1 MYIRK
6 LTGMYGEDFACK
18 YLEKNN
24 YSILERNFHCYQG
37 EIDIIAKDNLKNELV
52 FIEVKTRTNLNYGY
66 PIESVTI
73 NKQNHLFKACN
84 YYLYKNNINNVF
96 IRVDVIEIFL
106 NNGIPYIR
114 HVKQIF

>member
-37 EIDIIAKDNLKNELV
+37 EIDIIAKDNL
-52 FIEVKTRTNLNYGY
+52 
-66 PIESVTI
+66 
-73 NKQNHLFKACN
+73 
-84 YYLYKNNINNVF
+84 
-96 IRVDVIEIFL
+96 
-106 NNGIPYIR
+106 
-114 HVKQIF
+114 